1 VANKKIEV
9 KFERKS
15 HRERQNNALKKF
27 CEHFDLTYGSHEEY
41 AHIDAVLYNK
51 GKITGFAEVK
61 GVHKNIEDKQD
72 VIVAMRKLVR
82 AQQLQVRSGKP
93 VAIIWAFNN
102 AIVYERIN
110 NLRGIFYYGGR
121 AVREG
126 STFDQEMLIKVLI
139 KNLIRIEED
148 SQ

>member
-1 VANKKIEV
+1 M

-15 HRERQNNALKKF
+15 HRERQNKALTQF
-27 CEHFDLTYGSHEEY
+27 CNHFGLTYGSRQEY

-51 GKITGFAEVK
+51 GKVTGFAEVK
-61 GVHKNIEDKQD
+61 GVYKNIEDSND
-72 VIVAMRKLVR
+72 VIVSMRKIVR
-82 AQQLQVRSGKP
+82 SQMLQVQSEKP

-102 AIVYERIN
+102 ALVYERIN

-126 STFDQEMLIKVLI
+126 STFDQEMLVKVLI
-139 KNLIRIEED
+139 KNLIRIENN
-148 SQ
+148 Q